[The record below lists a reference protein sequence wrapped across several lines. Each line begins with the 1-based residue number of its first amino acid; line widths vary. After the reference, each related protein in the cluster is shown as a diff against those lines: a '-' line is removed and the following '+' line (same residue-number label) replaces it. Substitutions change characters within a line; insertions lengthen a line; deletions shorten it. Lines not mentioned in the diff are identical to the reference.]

1 MNMTFGGE
9 CQIVLK
15 CVLLYKEWCQ
25 MKRALYVIIVL
36 WVGVTGIYMANVGK
50 AQTVSMSSA
59 FTDSISGREWCELDT
74 CVEGYGKFGV
84 CYLSDEEKERLVKN
98 VAAALGIT
106 SPCTITTEQERR
118 GVWDGEPGSDAV
130 DISTVV
136 LTKDSVSGSV
146 TIKSIT
152 QEHLG
157 EAGTGTSAINAEQ
170 YVYVSINVNN
180 NIDCANSYRQLV
192 EGMFD
197 AMGIQGNVNMN
208 LVGTLEGAL
217 NSDEKN
223 ELADSLLKKLD
234 AEVVAE
240 NRDNEMFTIYAY
252 SKGAGS
258 YITIGGSK
266 INMNIAIGYD
276 EEQNATKVYLASP
289 VNSLDY

>member
-1 MNMTFGGE
+1 
-9 CQIVLK
+9 
-15 CVLLYKEWCQ
+15 
-25 MKRALYVIIVL
+25 MKRALYVIVVL
-36 WVGVTGIYMANVGK
+36 WGAMTGIYMANVGK
-50 AQTVSMSSA
+50 TQMVSMSSA
-59 FTDSISGREWCELDT
+59 FTDSIPGREWCGLDT

-118 GVWDGEPGSDAV
+118 GVWDGEVGSDAV
-130 DISTVV
+130 DINTVI
-136 LTKDSVSGSV
+136 LTKDSVNGSV

-152 QEHLG
+152 QERQD

-170 YVYVSINVNN
+170 YVYVSIKVNN

-217 NSDEKN
+217 NSVEKN

-252 SKGAGS
+252 AKGAGS

-276 EEQNATKVYLASP
+276 EEQDATKVYLASP